1 MSTNSYLQRITAE
14 KALGFFAGRGMRSFG
29 DTETRDLVAGII
41 ADVCAR
47 GDAALLEYTSK
58 FDHVELTRETMR
70 VRDEEFAAAR
80 KRVENTPLG
89 NALRHAYARIYDFHS
104 RQREESWI
112 AHGPGSL
119 LGQIVTPIEASG
131 LYVPGGK
138 APYPS
143 TVLMNAIPARIAGV
157 SRRVICSPAGKIS
170 DAVLYAAELCDVHE
184 IWKIGGAQ
192 AIAALAF
199 GTESIQPVAK
209 ITGPGNRFV
218 TEAKRQVYGLV
229 SIDMLA
235 GPSEI
240 MIYADDSCDPDFV
253 ARDLLSQA
261 EHDEDAPCILVSES
275 SGLIDEVERL
285 LAEYV
290 PKESRRDTIE
300 KSLRDNSCAVFVQS
314 AAEAYDLI
322 NAFAAEHLEILAAR
336 PLEEVMTS
344 VRNAGA
350 IFYGKYAPEPLGDY
364 IAGPNH
370 TLPTMGSARF
380 ASPLGV
386 YDFIKRSS
394 LISFDQKAFSEIAA
408 DAALIARDEGFS
420 AHEASVMARM
430 RQEKK

>member
-1 MSTNSYLQRITAE
+1 MSANSYLSRVTANE
-14 KALGFFAGRGMRSFG
+14 ARSLFAGRGLCSFG
-29 DTETRDLVAGII
+29 DTKTRDLVAGII
-41 ADVCAR
+41 ADVRAR
-47 GDAALLEYTSK
+47 GDDAVLEYTRQ
-58 FDHVELTRETMR
+58 FDHIELTRETMR
-70 VRDEEFAAAR
+70 VRGEEFAAAR
-80 KRVENTPLG
+80 ERVEQTPLG
-89 NALRHAYARIYDFHS
+89 NALRHACTRISEFHTK
-104 RQREESWI
+104 QREESWI
-112 AHGPGSL
+112 TQAPGAL
-119 LGQIVTPIEASG
+119 LGQLVTPVEASG

-157 SRRVICSPAGKIS
+157 PRRVICSPAGKIS
-170 DAVLYAAELCDVHE
+170 DAVLYAAELCEVRE

-192 AIAALAF
+192 AIAALAL

-240 MIYADDSCDPDFV
+240 MIYADDASDPAII

-261 EHDEDAPCILVSES
+261 EHDEDAACILISES
-275 SGLIDEVERL
+275 SALIDAVERC

-290 PKESRRDTIE
+290 PKEPRKDTIE
-300 KSLRDNSCAVFVQS
+300 KSLRENARAVHIAS
-314 AAEAYDLI
+314 AGEAYELI
-322 NAFAAEHLEILAAR
+322 NVYAPEHLEILAAR
-336 PLEEVMTS
+336 PLEEVLTA
-344 VRNAGA
+344 VRNASA
-350 IFYGKYAPEPLGDY
+350 IFYGKYSPEPLGDY

-394 LISFDQKAFSEIAA
+394 LISFDAKECAKIAA
-408 DAALIARDEGFS
+408 DAALIARDEGFF
-420 AHEASVMARM
+420 AHEASVRARLP
-430 RQEKK
+430 